1 MCVCIYIHAS
11 ICLKKGRE
19 VKKKK
24 VYCYLISTQK
34 DYFFYK
40 MQLKFKKK
48 TGGKK
53 SISRTLLITLLLRVG
68 IVQRLVNDY
77 ETVLSYFFFG
87 GGLMR
92 PTSIFSSPLDDD
104 GTFKKKKSLRRRG
117 VMLAPFK
124 AL

>member
-40 MQLKFKKK
+40 MQLKIKK
-48 TGGKK
+48 TWGKK
-53 SISRTLLITLLLRVG
+53 SISRTLLITLVVKG
-68 IVQRLVNDY
+68 GNCAKTVNDY
-77 ETVLSYFFFG
+77 ETVLSYFFLG
-87 GGLMR
+87 G
-92 PTSIFSSPLDDD
+92 
-104 GTFKKKKSLRRRG
+104 
-117 VMLAPFK
+117 V
-124 AL
+124 